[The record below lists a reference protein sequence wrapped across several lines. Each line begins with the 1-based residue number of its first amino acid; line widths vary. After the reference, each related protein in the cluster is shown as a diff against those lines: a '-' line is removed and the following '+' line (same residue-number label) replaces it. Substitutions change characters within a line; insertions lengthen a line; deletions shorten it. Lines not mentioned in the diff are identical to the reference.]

1 MNITQEQQE
10 KYKAYTFTFFKIQQ
24 LLKEIIT
31 AKQKIKE
38 DTSTEQRQL
47 NNLHYLDLFTFT
59 KLSDTEQTNIFN
71 NL

>member
-10 KYKAYTFTFFKIQQ
+10 KYRAYTFAFFKIQQ

-38 DTSTEQRQL
+38 DTSTEQNKL
-47 NNLHYLDLFTFT
+47 KNMYYLDLFTFT
-59 KLSDTEQTNIFN
+59 KLNENEQNNIFD